1 METVSYNQVQ
11 ALLRQ
16 LPETKLQTAYRLL
29 ADLINS
35 DSESL
40 PFQQQYMTLSLDE
53 RHRIMARQA
62 EQMKTY
68 YQKYANERRLWQEG
82 DFIEEYS
89 FMPLQ
94 PLSSISV

>member
-16 LPETKLQTAYRLL
+16 IPETKLQTAYRLL

-40 PFQQQYMTLSLDE
+40 PFQQQYMTLPLDE
-53 RHRIMARQA
+53 RHRIMTQQA
-62 EQMKTY
+62 EQMKMY
-68 YQKYANERRLWQEG
+68 YQKHENERRLWQEG
-82 DFIEEYS
+82 DFIEDYS
-89 FMPLQ
+89 AG
-94 PLSSISV
+94 

>member
-1 METVSYNQVQ
+1 METVTYNQVQ

-35 DSESL
+35 DRESL
-40 PFQQQYMTLSLDE
+40 PFQQQYMSLPLDE
-53 RHRIMARQA
+53 RHRIMAQQA
-62 EQMKTY
+62 EQIKTY
-68 YQKYANERRLWQEG
+68 YQKYADERRLWQGG

-89 FMPLQ
+89 AGGDMDS
-94 PLSSISV
+94 LS